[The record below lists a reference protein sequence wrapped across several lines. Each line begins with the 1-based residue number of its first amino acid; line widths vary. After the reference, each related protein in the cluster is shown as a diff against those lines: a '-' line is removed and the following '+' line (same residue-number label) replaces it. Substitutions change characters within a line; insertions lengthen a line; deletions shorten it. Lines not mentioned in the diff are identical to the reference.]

1 MRLYKLIV
9 VALAEFFLGSFN
21 AGQTSKEFLIKDTK
35 TAIEFAKVIWKP
47 YYGKLINTHKP
58 FEASM
63 IRDSIWVVQ
72 GTLKTKK
79 GGKPYLEF
87 NAYDCTVY
95 KMSFGK

>member
-1 MRLYKLIV
+1 MRLYQLVFI
-9 VALAEFFLGSFN
+9 ALAVFFLSSFN
-21 AGQTSKEFLIKDTK
+21 AKLTSKEFLIKDSK
-35 TAIEFAKVIWKP
+35 TAVEFAKVVWKP
-47 YYGKLINTHKP
+47 YYGKLINAHKP

-63 IRDSIWVVQ
+63 VRDSIWIVQ

>member
-1 MRLYKLIV
+1 MGFFKLLHI
-9 VALAEFFLGSFN
+9 ALTTFLLSSFN
-21 AGQTSKEFLIKDTK
+21 VSQTSKEFLVKDSK

-58 FEASM
+58 FEAS
-63 IRDSIWVVQ
+63 IVRDSIWIVQ

-95 KMSFGK
+95 KISFGK

>member
-1 MRLYKLIV
+1 MKVLLISI
-9 VALAEFFLGSFN
+9 FFPLCSFN
-21 AGQTSKEFLIKDTK
+21 NNETSKEFLIKDKK

-47 YYGKLINTHKP
+47 YYGKLINSRKP
-58 FEASM
+58 FLAS
-63 IRDSIWVVQ
+63 IVRDSIWVVE

>member
-1 MRLYKLIV
+1 MKVLLISI
-9 VALAEFFLGSFN
+9 FFPLCGFN
-21 AGQTSKEFLIKDTK
+21 SNEISKEFLIKDAK
-35 TAIEFAKVIWKP
+35 TAIEFAKVVWKP

-58 FEASM
+58 FKAS
-63 IRDSIWVVQ
+63 IVRDSIWVVQ

>member
-1 MRLYKLIV
+1 MD
-9 VALAEFFLGSFN
+9 E
-21 AGQTSKEFLIKDTK
+21 K

-47 YYGKLINTHKP
+47 YYGNLVRRYKP
-58 FEASM
+58 FEAS
-63 IRDSIWVVQ
+63 IIKDSIWVVQ

-79 GGKPYLEF
+79 GGKPYIEF